1 MDECFK
7 QRKQIAKEFKT
18 YQKVFIALG
27 DENRQ
32 QIFLVLLEH
41 DKIGMRVPEI
51 TEKTHLSRP
60 AVSHHLKILKDA
72 GLVNMHRVGTKN
84 YYSGVVPTG
93 SGMRL
98 TGADRNESAKI
109 PFFQDR
115 KFCFCKSNRRLLF
128 QCEYRDCKISL

>member
-7 QRKQIAKEFKT
+7 QRNQIAKEFKT

-84 YYSGVVPTG
+84 YYYVEAAESCWGG
-93 SGMRL
+93 LRL
-98 TGADRNESAKI
+98 LVEHVDAVIRSAKENGY
-109 PFFQDR
+109 PRF
-115 KFCFCKSNRRLLF
+115 KEES
-128 QCEYRDCKISL
+128 